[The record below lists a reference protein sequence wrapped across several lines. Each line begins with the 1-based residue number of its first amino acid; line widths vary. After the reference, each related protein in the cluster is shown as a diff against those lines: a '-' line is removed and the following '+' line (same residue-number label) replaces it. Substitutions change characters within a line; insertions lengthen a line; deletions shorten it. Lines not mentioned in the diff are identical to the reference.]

1 MKQAVEGMHKCSK
14 DSIACVLLGTG
25 RIPNPIVFIK
35 AQQQFV
41 VLLMK
46 TEMFQKKK
54 NYVCAGRGRE
64 REQKVRWVEKCTVCL
79 ACINLPM

>member
-54 NYVCAGRGRE
+54 IMCVQVGGE
-64 REQKVRWVEKCTVCL
+64 RENKKSDGLRSVQFV
-79 ACINLPM
+79 